1 MINWIE
7 VKGLN
12 AKVDATLEFEPD
24 LNIITGAN
32 GSGKTTLLKLIW
44 YLISGQIDR
53 ALYITFDHV
62 SIGTDQ
68 FELSISSYHLQDEF
82 QIEWTFDE
90 KAFSKPN
97 DKTLLDVCPEDTEKE
112 HKEVDKSKTS
122 RDVRFEDAEEDC
134 RSLNTDIAEKMKS
147 SLFFPSFRRIE
158 SGFSQQILQDT
169 RSARQTGRTRRRGS
183 SARARIAELSPLQD
197 AMSQTSDEQSVDNH
211 KFVTSFSASDITELL
226 SQKHTEILEK
236 INVIYADISRD
247 LAEKMPSN
255 STTEAQET
263 DSILEQIREDLTNA
277 DSEEQE
283 LNNPLRSLNGFINDF
298 FSQGITFTE
307 KLTLGKKSNAISP
320 DKLSY
325 GEQQMLSFLCYNAF
339 SSNTTIFIDEPEL
352 SLHVD
357 WQRLLFRT
365 LLKQK
370 AGNQFFITTHSPFIY
385 ARYPDKEILLGDDRG
400 GEIYANST

>member
-1 MINWIE
+1 MIKWLE

-12 AKVDATLEFEPD
+12 TKVDADLEFEPD

-32 GSGKTTLLKLIW
+32 GSGKTTLLRLIW

-90 KAFSKPN
+90 AAFRESDDSKP
-97 DKTLLDVCPEDTEKE
+97 DEEKYEKE
-112 HKEVDKSKTS
+112 SLY
-122 RDVRFEDAEEDC
+122 VRFEDAEEKC

-158 SGFSQQILQDT
+158 GGFSQQILQAP
-169 RSARQTGRTRRRGS
+169 RSVRQTGRIRRKSS
-183 SARARIAELSPLQD
+183 SARARITELSPLQE
-197 AMSQTSDEQSVDNH
+197 AMSQTSDDQSVDDH
-211 KFVTSFSASDITELL
+211 KFITSFSASDITELL

-236 INVIYADISRD
+236 INVIYADISRA
-247 LAEKMPSN
+247 LGEKMPSN
-255 STTEAQET
+255 STTETQET
-263 DSILEQIREDLTNA
+263 NSILEQIREDLTNA

-283 LNNPLRSLNGFINDF
+283 LNNPLRSLNDFINDF
-298 FSQGITFTE
+298 FSHGITFTE

-339 SSNTTIFIDEPEL
+339 SSDTTIFIDEPEL

-370 AGNQFFITTHSPFIY
+370 ADNQFFISTHSPFIY

-400 GEIYANST
+400 GEIYANSA